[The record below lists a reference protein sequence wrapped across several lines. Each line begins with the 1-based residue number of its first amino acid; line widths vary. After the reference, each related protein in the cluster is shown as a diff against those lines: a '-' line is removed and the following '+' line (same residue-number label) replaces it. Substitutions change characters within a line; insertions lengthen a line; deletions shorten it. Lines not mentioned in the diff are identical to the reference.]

1 LADQEDGAAW
11 LGPSDGDAEHVADA
25 LVEMLPRDA
34 IFGLRFL
41 GESRVKLLEH
51 FQNFIMA
58 ELAKAG
64 ATSETHP
71 MLGAF
76 AETHALALRD
86 FVVSGVEVTH
96 QFSFPHIERLSGD
109 TSGLLRVDIWDQL
122 KSHIG
127 DAETQFKRQ
136 VDGLQAQLETYRARG
151 VGGRP

>member
-1 LADQEDGAAW
+1 MADREDGGSW
-11 LGPSDGDAEHVADA
+11 LGGSGEDPAHVADA
-25 LVEMLPRDA
+25 LVELLPRDA

-41 GESRVKLLEH
+41 GESRGRLLEH
-51 FQNFIMA
+51 FQSFIMA

-64 ATSETHP
+64 ATQDTHP

-109 TSGLLRVDIWDQL
+109 ASGLLRVDIWDQL
-122 KSHIG
+122 KSHIA

-136 VDGLQAQLETYRARG
+136 VDGLQATLENYRARG
-151 VGGRP
+151 RAGQS